1 MHRSRRK
8 AIDPRQPEFHQIGL
22 KKECSMRQFEAAGRL
37 AAVTGL
43 FSLLA
48 VGHTASQS
56 QVRTLTISPNTIA
69 AVRDWD
75 VTVNRMVRSH
85 ELEIRR
91 TRSDTLLTGRTIE
104 QLDQYYKGVRVWGGS
119 VSRQL
124 IGSQAVSAF
133 GQLYADITVD
143 VVPGLTQ
150 DDAKA
155 TVERIGGAEL
165 GPDRLPELVI
175 LPTES
180 TFRLVW
186 VGEIATIADS
196 LRIFLDAK
204 TGAVVQTYSIRE
216 HQGPTVSVGHGVGV
230 LQDTKKVSSIP
241 FAGTFIASDPLRPP
255 VLNTYNM
262 RSNFTR
268 VIQFLN
274 GTVTLNSTDLGS
286 DSDNDWTDAAVVD
299 AHVYAG
305 FTYDY
310 YFKRFGR
317 RGLDNANIRILSLV
331 HPVSRDAFFGAPPA
345 LDEFYLNAGYYGSGV
360 IVYGEGLPSAL
371 ILPSGQRVNYFAG
384 ALDIAGHELT
394 HGVTDYSSRLEYVNE
409 SGALNESFS
418 DVMGTSI
425 EFFYQTPG
433 VGLRQ
438 ADYLIGED
446 ILTPAIPGAL
456 AGGRSLEN
464 PGLFGQPDH
473 YSKRVI
479 LPPTPQND
487 NGGVHINSG
496 IPNQAFYL
504 AIEGGTNRTSGIR
517 VQGVGGANREQIEKV
532 YYRAFAQLMPSN
544 ATFSL
549 ARAVTLQAAQDLYGV
564 NSPPYNA
571 VRDGW
576 TAVGVN

>member
-1 MHRSRRK
+1 
-8 AIDPRQPEFHQIGL
+8 
-22 KKECSMRQFEAAGRL
+22 MRQFEAAGRL
-37 AAVTGL
+37 AAVTVL

-48 VGHTASQS
+48 VGRPASQS
-56 QVRTLTISPNTIA
+56 QVRALTVAPATLA

-75 VTVNRMVRSH
+75 ATVNRMVRAH
-85 ELEIRR
+85 DLEVRR
-91 TRSDTLLTGRTIE
+91 TRSDTLLPGRTIE
-104 QLDQYYKGVRVWGGS
+104 QLDQYYQGVRVWGGS

-124 IGSQAVSAF
+124 IGSQAVSVF
-133 GQLYADITVD
+133 GQLYADINVD
-143 VVPGLTQ
+143 VVPSLTQ
-150 DDAKA
+150 DEAKA
-155 TVERIGGAEL
+155 EVERIGGAEL

-175 LPTES
+175 LPTEN

-186 VGEIATIADS
+186 VGEVVTVAAS

-204 TGAVVQTYSIRE
+204 SGAVVQTYSTRE
-216 HQGPTVSVGHGVGV
+216 HQGRTVNVGHGVGV
-230 LQDTKKVSSIP
+230 LQDTKKVSSSP
-241 FAGTFIASDPLRPP
+241 FAGTFVASDPLRPP
-255 VLNTYNM
+255 TLNTYNM
-262 RSNFTR
+262 QSNLGR
-268 VIQFLN
+268 VLQFLN
-274 GTVTLNSTDLGS
+274 GIVQLIPSDLGS
-286 DSDNDWTDAAVVD
+286 DSDNNWTDGAVVD

-317 RGLDNANIRILSLV
+317 RGLDNNNIRILSLV
-331 HPVSRDAFFGAPPA
+331 HPVSRDAFFTASIDVIGT
-345 LDEFYLNAGYYGSGV
+345 FYINAFYAGSGV
-360 IVYGEGLPSAL
+360 MVYGEGLPPGVFLST
-371 ILPSGQRVNYFAG
+371 GQRVNYLSG
-384 ALDIAGHELT
+384 ALDVVGHELT
-394 HGVTDYSSRLEYVNE
+394 HGVTQYSSNLEPINE
-409 SGALNESFS
+409 PGALNESFS
-418 DVMGTSI
+418 DMMGTSI
-425 EFFYQTPG
+425 EFFYQPPG
-433 VGLRQ
+433 SGLRQ

-446 ILTPAIPGAL
+446 VFTPVFPGAP
-456 AGGRSLEN
+456 AGIRSMEN

-479 LPPTPQND
+479 LPPTPEND
-487 NGGVHINSG
+487 DGGVHINSG

>member
-1 MHRSRRK
+1 
-8 AIDPRQPEFHQIGL
+8 
-22 KKECSMRQFEAAGRL
+22 MRHFAAARCL
-37 AAVTGL
+37 AAVTAL

-48 VGHTASQS
+48 VGRPASQS
-56 QVRTLTISPNTIA
+56 QVRALTVAPATLA
-69 AVRDWD
+69 AVREWD
-75 VTVNRMVRSH
+75 ATVNRMVRAH
-85 ELEIRR
+85 ELEVRR
-91 TRSDTLLTGRTIE
+91 TRSDTLLPGRTIE
-104 QLDQYYKGVRVWGGS
+104 QLDQYYQGVRVWGGS

-124 IGSQAVSAF
+124 IGSQAVSVF
-133 GQLYADITVD
+133 GQLYADIAVD
-143 VVPGLTQ
+143 VVPTLTQ
-150 DDAKA
+150 DEAKA
-155 TVERIGGAEL
+155 AVERIGGAEL

-175 LPTES
+175 LPTENA
-180 TFRLVW
+180 FRLVW

-196 LRIFLDAK
+196 LRIFLDAN
-204 TGAVVQTYSIRE
+204 TGAIVQTYSIRE

-230 LQDTKKVSSIP
+230 LQDTKKVSSTP

-262 RSNFTR
+262 RSNFAR

-317 RGLDNANIRILSLV
+317 RGLDNANVRILSLV
-331 HPVSRDAFFGAPPA
+331 HPVSRDSFFGAPPA
-345 LDEFYLNAGYYGSGV
+345 LDNFYLNAGYYGSGV
-360 IVYGEGLPSAL
+360 IVYGEGLPPTL
-371 ILPSGQRVNYFAG
+371 TLPTGQRVNYFAG
-384 ALDIAGHELT
+384 ALDVAAHELT

-425 EFFYQTPG
+425 EFFYQPAG
-433 VGLRQ
+433 SGLRQ
-438 ADYLIGED
+438 ADYLMGED
-446 ILTPAIPGAL
+446 IITPAIPGAL
-456 AGGRSLEN
+456 AGVRSLEN

-479 LPPTPQND
+479 RPPTPEND

-504 AIEGGTNRTSGIR
+504 AIEGGTNRTSGIG

-544 ATFSL
+544 ATFSM
-549 ARAVTLQAAQDLYGV
+549 ARAITLQAAQDLYGV